1 MIFTN
6 LGSYGDKLM
15 RVLMDAVK
23 MYGLDIDFIS

>member
-6 LGSYGDKLM
+6 LGSYGDKLK

-23 MYGLDIDFIS
+23 MYDLDIDFIS